1 MRKRSY
7 IINFYSLNRNF
18 CQNLECNKVCII
30 LNSILLLVIVKKNY
44 KFDSRAYYYYL
55 FLKEKIEKGK
65 NGRQN
70 GSR

>member
-1 MRKRSY
+1 MQQSVY
-7 IINFYSLNRNF
+7 DFNR
-18 CQNLECNKVCII
+18 
-30 LNSILLLVIVKKNY
+30 SILLLVIVKKNY
-44 KFDSRAYYYYL
+44 KFDSRAYYL